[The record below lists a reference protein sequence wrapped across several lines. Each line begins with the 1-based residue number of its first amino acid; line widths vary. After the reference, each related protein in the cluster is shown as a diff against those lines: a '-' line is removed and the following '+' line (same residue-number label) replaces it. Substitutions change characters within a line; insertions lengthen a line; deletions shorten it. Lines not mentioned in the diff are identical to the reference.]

1 MIFRGSQEPGEN
13 SVDKIITPTKHG
25 SLFYVKTL
33 RALWSTDNPYINSKV
48 INMWSHLGMYHI
60 SNLIAS

>member
-25 SLFYVKTL
+25 SLFYVNIKSTL
-33 RALWSTDNPYINSKV
+33 KHR
-48 INMWSHLGMYHI
+48 
-60 SNLIAS
+60 